1 MTDLTG
7 LTIILTIMIIMIWS
21 LKVLN
26 DAREHVKLFLWYA
39 IIIYITIIIQY
50 VTFIYAHWKVDVY
63 RYFDRTKYVLW
74 TKIQN
79 KWLKRQNSYKNRR
92 DNLQLEKMVIRTKF
106 GTKLLYVDE

>member
-1 MTDLTG
+1 MPVN
-7 LTIILTIMIIMIWS
+7 MS
-21 LKVLN
+21 N
-26 DAREHVKLFLWYA
+26 FFLWYA

-106 GTKLLYVDE
+106 GTKLFICGWITKDTNY